1 MNTPESQYS
10 AVDPDA
16 LLLLQRNEAAEKK
29 AKAIYDDAQIEFMV
43 SDKTVKYGACLSY
56 YK

>member
-10 AVDPDA
+10 VVDPDA

-29 AKAIYDDAQIEFMV
+29 AKALYDDVQIEFMV
-43 SDKTVKYGACLSY
+43 RN
-56 YK
+56 